1 MKARGPRLYWKKL
14 AKSPV
19 ASLQR
24 SVNSTIDQ
32 ECARRRTLAI
42 ISHPD
47 AGKTTLTEKLLL
59 YGGAKDL
66 AGNVRDRKNA
76 RDTSS
81 DWLELEKQRGISVS
95 STVLQFEYAD
105 HRVNLLDTPGHRD
118 FSEDTYRV
126 LMAVDA
132 AIMVLDAAK
141 GIEDQTLKL
150 FEVCRQR
157 GIPIITFINKCDRPG
172 KDPLELLDEIETR
185 LDLKT
190 FATNLPVGDGPDFV
204 GLFERVN
211 QRMHLFQRA
220 SGGRYRA
227 PVEIHTLS
235 EATDLPGVGQA
246 QVDALAE
253 TNALLEAAGNDYDAA
268 AVARG
273 ELTPVFF
280 GSAVNN
286 FGVQLLLDG
295 FLRYSSPP
303 LAREAG
309 GRTIAPS
316 EAAFS
321 AFVFKIQANMDPNH
335 RDRLTFLRVCSG
347 RFHRDLRVR
356 HAQSG
361 RTLRLS
367 HSHQMFGRDRDTAD
381 EAWPGDILG
390 LTGQSDIEIGDTL
403 TEDPG
408 IIYDAIPR
416 FAPECFTYLHSTD
429 TRQYKKFRKGLQQL
443 LQEKV
448 VQRFFPLKSVSQI
461 PLLGAVGGL
470 QFDVVSYRLE
480 SEYGADSRMENAP
493 WTITRWVDGADADH
507 PALAGYLSGA
517 VLARDELDRLC
528 ILFESPWNLAYF
540 CREHSEIRLST
551 TPPG

>member
-1 MKARGPRLYWKKL
+1 MMP
-14 AKSPV
+14 P
-19 ASLQR
+19 
-24 SVNSTIDQ
+24 IEQ

-66 AGNVRDRKNA
+66 AGGVRDRKNA

-81 DWLELEKQRGISVS
+81 DWLELERKRGISVS
-95 STVLQFEYAD
+95 STVLQFDYD
-105 HRVNLLDTPGHRD
+105 GYRVNLLDTPGHRD

-150 FEVCRQR
+150 FEVCRGR

-185 LDLKT
+185 LELKT
-190 FATNLPVGDGPDFV
+190 YPVNLPVGNGPDFV
-204 GLFERVN
+204 GLFERRG

-220 SGGRYRA
+220 GGGRYRA
-227 PVEIHTLS
+227 PVEIRELTKAA
-235 EATDLPGVGQA
+235 ELPGVGAA
-246 QVDALAE
+246 QVEALAE
-253 TNALLEAAGNDYDAA
+253 TDALLEAAGSDYDAA

-273 ELTPVFF
+273 EMPPVFF
-280 GSAVNN
+280 GSAINN

-295 FLRYSSPP
+295 FLRLSNPP
-303 LAREAG
+303 LARVAG
-309 GRTIAPS
+309 DRTIAPTES
-316 EAAFS
+316 AFS

-335 RDRLTFLRVCSG
+335 RDRLTFLRICSG
-347 RFHRDLRVR
+347 RFHRDLRVS

-367 HSHQMFGRDRDTAD
+367 HSHQMFGRERDTAD

-390 LTGQSDIEIGDTL
+390 LTGQSDLEIGDTL
-403 TEDPG
+403 TEDSA

-416 FAPECFTYLHSTD
+416 FAPECFIYLHGTD
-429 TRQYKKFRKGLQQL
+429 TRQYKKFRKGLHQL

-448 VQRFFPLKSVSQI
+448 VQQFFPLNSVSQI
-461 PLLGAVGGL
+461 PLLGAVGQL
-470 QFDVVSYRLE
+470 QFDVVRYRLE
-480 SEYGADSRMENAP
+480 SEYGAGSRPENAP
-493 WTITRWVDGADADH
+493 WTITRWVDGVGADH
-507 PALAGYLSGA
+507 PAFDGYLSGA
-517 VLARDELDRLC
+517 ALARDDQDRLC
-528 ILFESPWNLAYF
+528 IFFESQWNLDYF
-540 CREHSEIRLST
+540 TREHPSVRLQQN
-551 TPPG
+551 PPV

>member
-1 MKARGPRLYWKKL
+1 MTKQIK
-14 AKSPV
+14 
-19 ASLQR
+19 
-24 SVNSTIDQ
+24 Q

-59 YGGAKDL
+59 YGGAKEL
-66 AGNVRDRKNA
+66 AGGVRNRKNA

-95 STVLQFEYAD
+95 STVLQFEYD
-105 HRVNLLDTPGHRD
+105 GYRVNLLDTPGHRD

-185 LDLKT
+185 LGLKT
-190 FATNLPVGDGPDFV
+190 FAANLPIGDGPEFAGILDRA
-204 GLFERVN
+204 GGALHRFERV
-211 QRMHLFQRA
+211 

-227 PVEIHTLS
+227 PVSIGGLDDPAVREAVPEATLAQLS
-235 EATDLPGVGQA
+235 ETD
-246 QVDALAE
+246 E
-253 TNALLEAAGNDYDAA
+253 LLEAAGSSLDAG
-268 AVARG
+268 AVDRG
-273 ELTPVFF
+273 KLTPVFF
-280 GSAVNN
+280 GSAINN

-295 FLRYSSPP
+295 FLRHSSPP
-303 LAREAG
+303 LPREAD
-309 GRTIAPS
+309 GRAIAPTDPT
-316 EAAFS
+316 FS

-335 RDRLTFLRVCSG
+335 RDRLTFVRVCSG

-361 RTLRLS
+361 RTLRLA

-390 LTGQSDIEIGDTL
+390 LTGQTDLEIGDTL
-403 TEDPG
+403 TEDPA
-408 IIYDAIPR
+408 IVYDAIPR

-429 TRQYKKFRKGLQQL
+429 TRQYKKFRKGLGQL

-448 VQRFFPLKSVSQI
+448 VQQFFPLNSVSQI
-461 PLLGAVGGL
+461 PLLGAVGQL
-470 QFDVVSYRLE
+470 QFDVVRYRLE
-480 SEYGADSRMENAP
+480 AEYGADSRMESAP
-493 WTITRWVDGADADH
+493 WTVTRWVEGAEADH
-507 PALAGYLSGA
+507 PVLSGYLAGA
-517 VLARDELDRLC
+517 ALARDDLERLC
-528 ILFESPWNLAYF
+528 LLFESQWNLDYF
-540 CREHSEIRLST
+540 TREHPEIQLRK
-551 TPPG
+551 TPPTKTLSG